1 MRVLMTTPK
10 KILVVDDD
18 RLMRMML
25 NMMLTRAGYEV
36 LSAENGRS
44 AIEKA
49 SLEKPDLVLTDGL
62 MPDMHGLIVCKT
74 IKGLASPPK
83 VVLLTA
89 NKTEMKK
96 AETCAPDDVLMKPVR
111 SAVLIDCIERLL
123 SDACQFAEFGS

>member
-62 MPDMHGLIVCKT
+62 MPDMHGLIACKA

-89 NKTEMKK
+89 NKTEIKK
-96 AETCAPDDVLMKPVR
+96 TECAPDDVLMKPVR
-111 SAVLIDCIERLL
+111 SAELIACIERLF
-123 SDACQFAEFGS
+123 SDACQFAGCSS